1 MARRG
6 SDLPKLELLAFRAP
20 VELIQDLEDI
30 AERRGEPKS
39 ALVRQAVEAFLS
51 EPKNR
56 RRKAS

>member
-39 ALVRQAVEAFLS
+39 ALVRQAV
-51 EPKNR
+51 
-56 RRKAS
+56 

>member
-6 SDLPKLELLAFRAP
+6 SDLKPLELVAFRAP
-20 VELIQDLEDI
+20 LELVEDLEKI
-30 AERRGEPKS
+30 AERRNEPKS
-39 ALVRQAVEAFLS
+39 AIVRQAVEAFLS